1 MMRGQSVINLS
12 LASKLGP
19 NCGRQV
25 NEELNEAWLQ
35 DCENWKKVK
44 RENLRKSLKGFW
56 ALSIKYA
63 IVLTLG
69 IFIGIMSQLSISI
82 LATIFYILTIA
93 ICSVLFVFIFHHS
106 DKELS
111 QENPPLPERYIWENG
126 ELKVE
131 SPKE

>member
-1 MMRGQSVINLS
+1 MVEEEAKEI
-12 LASKLGP
+12 
-19 NCGRQV
+19 

-35 DCENWKKVK
+35 DYENWKKAK
-44 RENLRKSLKGFW
+44 RKNLRKSFKRVW

-63 IVLTLG
+63 IVLTVG

-106 DKELS
+106 DRELN

-131 SPKE
+131 SPKEKNNLF

>member
-1 MMRGQSVINLS
+1 MNVAISTELRIEEKE
-12 LASKLGP
+12 AKEI
-19 NCGRQV
+19 

-35 DCENWKKVK
+35 DYENWKKVK
-44 RENLRKSLKGFW
+44 RENQRKSLKRFW

-63 IVLTLG
+63 IVLTVG

-82 LATIFYILTIA
+82 LATIFYFLTIA
-93 ICSVLFVFIFHHS
+93 VCSVLFVFIFHHS
-106 DKELS
+106 DKKLS

>member
-1 MMRGQSVINLS
+1 MNAKIVAIPTELRIEEKEAEEIN
-12 LASKLGP
+12 G
-19 NCGRQV
+19 
-25 NEELNEAWLQ
+25 ELNEAWLQ

-44 RENLRKSLKGFW
+44 RENLRKSLKRFW

-69 IFIGIMSQLSISI
+69 IFIGIMSQLHISI
-82 LATIFYILTIA
+82 LATIFYFLTIA

-111 QENPPLPERYIWENG
+111 QENPPLPERYIWKNG

-131 SPKE
+131 FTKD

>member
-1 MMRGQSVINLS
+1 MNVAISTELRIEEEE
-12 LASKLGP
+12 AKEI
-19 NCGRQV
+19 

-35 DCENWKKVK
+35 DYENWKKVK
-44 RENLRKSLKGFW
+44 RENLRESFKRFW

-63 IVLTLG
+63 FVLTVG
-69 IFIGIMSQLSISI
+69 IFIGIMSQLSMSI

-93 ICSVLFVFIFHHS
+93 VCSVLFVFIFHHS

-111 QENPPLPERYIWENG
+111 QKNPPLPERYIWENG

-131 SPKE
+131 FPKD